1 MMAIDFGGLNSTPSS
16 ASVFGSI
23 AMNGDENVRCTKCGY
38 GGCDVRVAGCSC
50 TLHAVSWVKDFF
62 CTLRHPFS
70 RARCTKF
77 RVHTCVTFYEFA
89 EIIAAMNGR
98 QRCHIVFM
106 SIKLRSAQLRLDW
119 RFEDDVDLHCRYD
132 YSLVLLATWS
142 ACLFGDKNSC

>member
-62 CTLRHPFS
+62 AHFVIHFHVRVVPNSVYTHVS
-70 RARCTKF
+70 R
-77 RVHTCVTFYEFA
+77 
-89 EIIAAMNGR
+89 
-98 QRCHIVFM
+98 FM
-106 SIKLRSAQLRLDW
+106 SLQKSSLPWMVDR
-119 RFEDDVDLHCRYD
+119 DV
-132 YSLVLLATWS
+132 T
-142 ACLFGDKNSC
+142 